1 MEPNWRQTLTQE
13 ELVADLRAL
22 GYTSASVTSIAAWRK
37 VDLLPQF
44 SSGGRGQGRGAGR
57 DKSLWSNPT
66 DVLNQAVALMDLRKS
81 YRHLEELY
89 LPLWQL
95 GFPIPS
101 ERVRPA
107 LIQPLLTTVTDF
119 NVQEDG
125 RSAIEDLID
134 QSVADISPLIKAK
147 IPLLDV
153 PDETL
158 SAVVNVL
165 ANPEYDFTDQPY
177 EDGVSELKI
186 WERSFAQRCQELLKD
201 SVTIDP
207 EVVGDNNNIFA
218 NAPFINKYLSLPR
231 LVEATQ
237 NCSDAALLA
246 VQRDLQFGRQI
257 LLFFKRIIE
266 LLSPFLPATFRFSE
280 DDVTVLFNFGT
291 MMIWVDLAMR
301 RSGFGPLIDYVIPKI
316 LDQLHKDFD
325 EAAERQLTAAGPE
338 IGKAMQAFEQIM
350 MAEVAAAMA
359 KGTRVRI
366 GEG

>member
-1 MEPNWRQTLTQE
+1 MEPNNRQTMTQE

-22 GYTSASVTSIAAWRK
+22 GYDNASVTCIAAWRK

-44 SSGGRGQGRGAGR
+44 SSGGHGQGRGAGR

-66 DVLNQAVALMDLRKS
+66 DVLNQAVALLDLRKS

-89 LPLWQL
+89 LPLWQM
-95 GFPIPS
+95 GFPIPL
-101 ERVRPA
+101 EKVRPA
-107 LIQPLLTTVTDF
+107 LIQPLVTAAEDF
-119 NVQEDG
+119 NVQVDG
-125 RSAIEDLID
+125 RNAIEDLID
-134 QSVADISPLIKAK
+134 QSVADISPLIKGK

-158 SAVVNVL
+158 SAVMNVMT
-165 ANPEYDFTDQPY
+165 NPQYDFTDQPY
-177 EDGVSELKI
+177 EDGVSELKM

-201 SVTIDP
+201 TVTITP
-207 EVVGDNNNIFA
+207 AVVGDNNNIFA

-237 NCSDAALLA
+237 KCSDAALLA

-257 LLFFKRIIE
+257 LLFFKRIIK

-291 MMIWVDLAMR
+291 MMIWADLALR
-301 RSGFGPLIDYVIPKI
+301 RSGFGPLIDYLIPRI

-325 EAAERQLTAAGPE
+325 EAAERQLKAAGPE
-338 IGKAMQAFEQIM
+338 IGKAMQAFEKIM

-359 KGTRVRI
+359 KSA
-366 GEG
+366 

>member
-1 MEPNWRQTLTQE
+1 MNQE

-22 GYTSASVTSIAAWRK
+22 GYASASVTCIAAWRK
-37 VDLLPQF
+37 LELLPQF
-44 SSGGRGQGRGAGR
+44 SSGGHGQGRGAGR
-57 DKSLWSNPT
+57 DKRLWSDPT
-66 DVLNQAVALMDLRKS
+66 NVLDQAVALLDLRKS

-89 LPLWQL
+89 LPLWQM
-95 GFPIPS
+95 GFPIPL

-107 LIQPLLTTVTDF
+107 LIQPLLTTATDF

-125 RSAIEDLID
+125 RNAIEDLID
-134 QSVADISPLIKAK
+134 QSVADISPLIKGK

-158 SAVVNVL
+158 SAVMNVL
-165 ANPEYDFTDQPY
+165 ANPQYDFTDQPY
-177 EDGVSELKI
+177 EDGVSELKA

-201 SVTIDP
+201 SVTINP
-207 EVVGDNNNIFA
+207 EVAGNNNNIFA

-291 MMIWVDLAMR
+291 LVIWADLALR
-301 RSGFGPLIDYVIPKI
+301 RSGFGPPIDYLIPRI

-325 EAAERQLTAAGPE
+325 EVAERQLKAAGPE
-338 IGKAMQAFEQIM
+338 IGKAIQAFEQIM
-350 MAEVAAAMA
+350 MAEVASALA
-359 KGTRVRI
+359 KSA
-366 GEG
+366 